1 MNKKKLLFVAAV
13 LLAAAVGAVAGAE
26 QPYGNQSNDTVEEN
40 WTEGHEEPTLTNM
53 THYVSRIG
61 TFVVGDDPTDPG
73 IGPIFVGLIVGA
85 MSIQLMGQSRTGL
98 IASGTM
104 AVFAIAALSAPLG
117 AGFLP
122 RWLYGSVVM
131 LIALIAGVV
140 YVRMMR

>member
-1 MNKKKLLFVAAV
+1 MNKKNLLFVAAI
-13 LLAAAVGAVAGAE
+13 LLAACAGAAAGAE
-26 QPYGNQSNDTVEEN
+26 VPYGGESNETGEEN
-40 WTEGHEEPTLTNM
+40 WTEGHEEVTLSNM
-53 THYVSRIG
+53 THYISRIG

-73 IGPIFVGLIVGA
+73 VGPIFVGLIIGA

-140 YVRMMR
+140 YIRMMR

>member
-1 MNKKKLLFVAAV
+1 MKKKNLLFVAAV
-13 LLAAAVGAVAGAE
+13 LLAACAGAVAGAE
-26 QPYGNQSNDTVEEN
+26 QPYGNESNETGYDQ
-40 WTEGHEEPTLTNM
+40 WTEGSEDVTLTNV
-53 THYVSRIG
+53 THYVSRVG
-61 TFVVGDDPTDPG
+61 TLVVGDDPTDPG
-73 IGPIFVGLIVGA
+73 VGPIFVGLIIGA

-104 AVFAIAALSAPLG
+104 AVFTIAALSAPLG